1 MSNTDKFHFTAQE
14 PMPTAEIITIGT
26 ELLLGE
32 IVDSNTQYL
41 AQELKNLGID
51 IHRTTTIGDN
61 IQRIQSI
68 IIESFNRVDIL
79 ITTGG
84 LGPTENDLTRQAVA
98 QAFNRE
104 LQFHP
109 KLWSQIETRFQR
121 VNRIASENNR
131 RQAFLPKG
139 AIAIKNPV
147 GTAPGFYIKNNS
159 HLLICLPGV
168 PAEMKYLFKHKVVP
182 ILNRNYPSNQVIYS
196 KVIHTVGIGES
207 KIDSLISELEM
218 QSNPTVGLSAH
229 PGQVDI
235 RLTVKAANPQQA
247 EKILQ
252 PIINQISKSL
262 GKGIFGMDAVKLND
276 IVINKIKK
284 GHYKIIILTT
294 SNAISYIKT
303 LQNQLN
309 LDNSEVIVQNRF
321 AKVNYSEYLNNDPN
335 TRLLQLKLK
344 TEKEKKSLQITLISP
359 HEKKQEVF
367 FNASHPNLFS
377 EWVNNMVLDF
387 LRIHLI

>member
-1 MSNTDKFHFTAQE
+1 
-14 PMPTAEIITIGT
+14 MPSAEIITIGT

-41 AQELKNLGID
+41 AREFKNLGID
-51 IHRTTTIGDN
+51 IYRTITIGDN
-61 IQRIQSI
+61 TQRIQST
-68 IIESFNRVDIL
+68 IIESLNRADIV

-84 LGPTENDLTRQAVA
+84 LGPTENDLTRQAVS

-139 AIAIKNPV
+139 SVAIKNPV
-147 GTAPGFYIKNNS
+147 GTAPGFYIKINH

-168 PAEMKYLFKHKVVP
+168 PAEMKYLFKHKVMPV
-182 ILNRNYPSNQVIYS
+182 LNRNYPSNQVIYS

-207 KIDSLISELEM
+207 KIDSLINKFEM
-218 QSNPTVGLSAH
+218 LSNPTVGLSSH

-235 RLTVKAANPQQA
+235 RLTVKAADPNQA
-247 EKILQ
+247 EKLLQ
-252 PIINQISKSL
+252 PIINQISESL
-262 GKGIFGMDAVKLND
+262 GKRVYGVDAIQLSD
-276 IVINKIKK
+276 IVIDKINK
-284 GHYKIIILTT
+284 GHYKIVFLTT
-294 SNAISYIKT
+294 TNTISNIKA

-309 LDNSEVIVQNRF
+309 LDNSEVILNNQFCKVNQNRF
-321 AKVNYSEYLNNDPN
+321 LKDNPN
-335 TRLLQLKLK
+335 TKLLQLKLK
-344 TEKEKKSLQITLISP
+344 KEKGKRSLQIALISS
-359 HEKKQEVF
+359 HGKEQEIF
-367 FNASHPNLFS
+367 YFAGHPNLLA
-377 EWVNNMVLDF
+377 EWANNMILDF